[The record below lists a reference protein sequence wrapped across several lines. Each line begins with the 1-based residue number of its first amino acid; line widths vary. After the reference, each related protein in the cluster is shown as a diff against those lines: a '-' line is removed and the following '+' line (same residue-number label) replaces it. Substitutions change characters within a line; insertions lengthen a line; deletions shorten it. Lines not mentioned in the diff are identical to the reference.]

1 MSDTDNRTQELIS
14 FVREA
19 RKFLKYVESPGW
31 FGSNEA
37 SDQAHI
43 AELKQQLELTRER
56 LGLPDETVM
65 HSIVN
70 TKTGLLLAYTGN
82 TPDAAER
89 ARFLTGLM
97 QSLPSLLTI
106 IEECVMSKMKDAA

>member
-1 MSDTDNRTQELIS
+1 MSDTDNKTQELIS

-31 FGSNEA
+31 YGSVEGP
-37 SDQAHI
+37 DQVHI
-43 AELKQQLELTRER
+43 DDLKTQLELTRER
-56 LGLPDETVM
+56 LCLPDATVM
-65 HSIVN
+65 HSVRN
-70 TKTGLLLAYTGN
+70 TKTGLVLAYTGN

-97 QSLPSLLTI
+97 QALPSLLETI
-106 IEECVMSKMKDAA
+106 ESCVTRKVSA